1 MALRSL
7 KLVANCLIKLANYSE
22 AKDTQLDSVLTPFKQ
37 KYQQRL
43 VQFLD
48 ELSVRS
54 YNCQDF
60 KLHEHVR
67 QDACM
72 YMHMQA
78 R

>member
-54 YNCQDF
+54 YSYNCQD
-60 KLHEHVR
+60 
-67 QDACM
+67 
-72 YMHMQA
+72 
-78 R
+78 